1 MSAAEIG
8 DVKIAPG
15 VLELIVG
22 LAATEVEGVAWLSG
36 GAIGA
41 ISDWLKRGPA
51 KGVRVDFQDS
61 AVAVELHLVIEYGSR
76 LPDVARNVQEN
87 VKKAV
92 ESMTNCT
99 VNAVDV
105 YVDGLSDRGAR

>member
-1 MSAAEIG
+1 MAEAEIG
-8 DVKIAPG
+8 DVRIAPG

-36 GAIGA
+36 GAIGG

-51 KGVRVDFQDS
+51 KGVKIEFADS
-61 AVAVELHLVIEYGSR
+61 AIDVELHLVIEYGRR
-76 LPDVARNVQEN
+76 LPEVARKVQNN
-87 VKKAV
+87 VKRAV

-105 YVDGLSDRGAR
+105 YVDGLSDRGT